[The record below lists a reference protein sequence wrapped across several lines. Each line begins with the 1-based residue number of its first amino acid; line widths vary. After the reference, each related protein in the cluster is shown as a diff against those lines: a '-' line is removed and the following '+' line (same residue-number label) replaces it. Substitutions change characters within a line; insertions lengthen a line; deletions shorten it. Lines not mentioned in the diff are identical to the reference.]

1 MIISHKYRFVFLKTR
16 KTAGTSIEM
25 ALRPLL
31 GPDDVSTP
39 WEPAEE
45 AEYGEPKPMNYEL
58 GPPEW
63 TARNIS
69 RFLRGRP
76 LRKNQLYDHDRAS
89 RIKDLIGNALWDSY
103 YKFCFERNPWDRQ
116 VSLYYYNLKRHNRVM
131 SFEQSLGRRR
141 SRVDN
146 WEIYTIKNQV
156 AVDDVFRYE
165 HLQDDFAKACQKI
178 GIPTPD
184 LPRAKTGLRENKD
197 YRAAYDD
204 ATRDRVANMYK
215 NEIMEF
221 GYSF

>member
-1 MIISHKYRFVFLKTR
+1 MIISHKHRFIFLKTR

-39 WEPAEE
+39 WEPGEE
-45 AEYGEPKPMNYEL
+45 AEYGPPYPMNHIL
-58 GPPEW
+58 GPAVW
-63 TARNIS
+63 SARNIG

-76 LRKNQLYDHDRAS
+76 LRKNQLYGHDRAS
-89 RIKDLIGNALWDSY
+89 RIKDLIGESLWDSY

-131 SFEQSLGRRR
+131 SFEQSLRRRR

-146 WEIYTIKNQV
+146 WKIYTIQDRV

-165 HLQDDFAKACQKI
+165 NLQDDFERACQNI
-178 GIPTPD
+178 GIPAPD

-197 YRAAYDD
+197 YRAAYSE
-204 ATRDRVANMYK
+204 ATRRRVGKMYD
-215 NEIMEF
+215 NEIAQF